1 MNFIPEQDK
10 ISNEIDQWIYDTF
23 TVPYN
28 IRIEY
33 RFDRKELPWKSLTP
47 IKIEKVQPFANE
59 MKKYFIDI
67 YEKYTDAYFIKTYL
81 PKQYVFVGSP
91 EYNANSVTTGTA
103 AAGRRVTIFR
113 LNEYNEGDWTF
124 THRVMKTVHHEFAH
138 ILDQNKRLGP
148 SLGALSKA
156 NYVDDEWTNYNDAE
170 ANAQGFITPY
180 AMSEP
185 NEDFAE
191 MVAMMLINGKDWFD
205 NLMSNIPTVGANI
218 LRQKEAIIV
227 DYFENVWK
235 IDFRALQ
242 NEYLSRNPEP
252 YIPPSPYD
260 LANDFGLGEKF
271 QQFYYYPTATDVPVS
286 AAFRTAFDAIS
297 ADFASKYDGRSIYH
311 FLFTYSYT
319 PGALSIRVYYDN
331 GSGGTANNSL
341 RFNVIHLGENRYKF
355 VLYDPTS
362 GSTYNRLSKLKEY
375 MENNTFLLKY
385 ADFQQTI
392 GGFHVEGKEDD
403 EFIVGKLSN

>member
-1 MNFIPEQDK
+1 
-10 ISNEIDQWIYDTF
+10 
-23 TVPYN
+23 
-28 IRIEY
+28 
-33 RFDRKELPWKSLTP
+33 
-47 IKIEKVQPFANE
+47 
-59 MKKYFIDI
+59 
-67 YEKYTDAYFIKTYL
+67 
-81 PKQYVFVGSP
+81 
-91 EYNANSVTTGTA
+91 
-103 AAGRRVTIFR
+103 
-113 LNEYNEGDWTF
+113 
-124 THRVMKTVHHEFAH
+124 
-138 ILDQNKRLGP
+138 
-148 SLGALSKA
+148 LSKA

-242 NEYLSRNPEP
+242 NEYLARNPEP